1 MKKEMKLPKP
11 IETYIRAI
19 NARDADAFQSS
30 FAHDAVVKDVG
41 REIRGIAAIKEW
53 TNHEIFAVNVTLD
66 VMEVVER
73 DGQTIVT
80 VKIDGTFDRT
90 GLPDPLLMDHCFYNR
105 WRQDRCF
112 DLSVDWRRAN
122 GLAGRRAALL
132 NSDQGSW
139 FAAGAPFESV
149 RSANKMTTKEK
160 YMGKLEGKIALIT
173 GGNSG
178 IGLATAKQF
187 VNEGAYVF
195 ITGRRDPELAAA
207 VKEIG
212 RNVTGVQ
219 GDVSNLGELDR
230 LFAQIKRE
238 KGKLD
243 IVFANAGVAKY
254 APFGKITEQFY
265 DSIFNINVKGLIFTV
280 QKVLPLLPEGA
291 SIILNASV
299 VASKGL
305 LANSV
310 YSATKAAVRSF
321 ARTWTTDLKD
331 RRIRVNAVSP
341 GSISERGLAS
351 RRYPKITASSTAEN
365 SHSFNS
371 SNEEPR
377 QSCHYSSPYSG
388 ATPPR
393 NLTPPKS

>member
-1 MKKEMKLPKP
+1 
-11 IETYIRAI
+11 
-19 NARDADAFQSS
+19 
-30 FAHDAVVKDVG
+30 
-41 REIRGIAAIKEW
+41 
-53 TNHEIFAVNVTLD
+53 
-66 VMEVVER
+66 
-73 DGQTIVT
+73 
-80 VKIDGTFDRT
+80 
-90 GLPDPLLMDHCFYNR
+90 
-105 WRQDRCF
+105 
-112 DLSVDWRRAN
+112 
-122 GLAGRRAALL
+122 
-132 NSDQGSW
+132 
-139 FAAGAPFESV
+139 
-149 RSANKMTTKEK
+149 
-160 YMGKLEGKIALIT
+160 MGKLEGKIVLIT

-178 IGLATAKQF
+178 IGLAAAKQF
-187 VNEGAYVF
+187 VNEGAQIF
-195 ITGRRDPELAAA
+195 ITGRRNLELAAA

-219 GDVSNLGELDR
+219 GDVANLGDLDR

-321 ARTWTTDLKD
+321 ARTWT
-331 RRIRVNAVSP
+331 
-341 GSISERGLAS
+341 
-351 RRYPKITASSTAEN
+351 
-365 SHSFNS
+365 
-371 SNEEPR
+371 
-377 QSCHYSSPYSG
+377 
-388 ATPPR
+388 
-393 NLTPPKS
+393 